1 MLLDAQ
7 FYVDELS
14 WFQVLFI
21 IHDKSLVVSN
31 CSIAL
36 KAYDAPIYSL
46 SCFLK
51 RDCKQFLLDPHFV
64 SSRNGGFVD
73 KFHLLICLTELVAT
87 VDLHED
93 FSTNIIPYWYL
104 CLFLCGSTGDLFAF
118 SGFSRANVDRSRI
131 SSVG

>member
-7 FYVDELS
+7 FYVAELS

-21 IHDKSLVVSN
+21 IHDKSWVVSN

-51 RDCKQFLLDPHFV
+51 RDCKQFLLGPHFA
-64 SSRNGGFVD
+64 SSRNGGFGD
-73 KFHLLICLTELVAT
+73 KFHLLNC
-87 VDLHED
+87 
-93 FSTNIIPYWYL
+93 
-104 CLFLCGSTGDLFAF
+104 
-118 SGFSRANVDRSRI
+118 
-131 SSVG
+131 